1 MRLKTDQSC
10 AQCEVK
16 KTARVR
22 LSPMRGGVR
31 RRVGRTNEQA
41 CGASAWFRGRGA
53 DCVEARVPVRLS
65 EARPLRERA
74 TERKAEG
81 PRQSPRSACLP
92 TARSSK
98 FMFARTSEASAWVQ
112 RSRSRP
118 QRPRTGSPNVVRS
131 AGTGQRES
139 TSCRRDG
146 PVAAQRSSGASRRQE
161 GVILTSPV
169 PGASK
174 RSEVAPGTGRLQR
187 TKPEGRG
194 GRSEAC
200 VRRWPGG

>member
-1 MRLKTDQSC
+1 MSRRAERPRGLAVATP
-10 AQCEVK
+10 
-16 KTARVR
+16 TA
-22 LSPMRGGVR
+22 LSP
-31 RRVGRTNEQA
+31 RT
-41 CGASAWFRGRGA
+41 GASERSEVAPGADNEKRPEGRGSQR
-53 DCVEARVPVRLS
+53 EARVCR
-65 EARPLRERA
+65 RPGAPSHRSRAERQ
-74 TERKAEG
+74 RV
-81 PRQSPRSACLP
+81 L
-92 TARSSK
+92 
-98 FMFARTSEASAWVQ
+98 

-131 AGTGQRES
+131 AGTGKRES
-139 TSCRRDG
+139 TSCRRDR

-194 GRSEAC
+194 GLAA
-200 VRRWPGG
+200 